1 MGFGPGAVDTAAPEV
16 WPCVAPAVQ
25 LLVALGTQWRMA
37 PMGGAVGLDYG
48 AVRPTLQ
55 LLGVPR
61 AQWGELFKDLQVM
74 EAAAVKAMRGDT
86 DNAALGELESV

>member
-1 MGFGPGAVDTAAPEV
+1 MSAAALASYGLSTVAVDTAAPAL
-16 WPCVAPAVQ
+16 WPCCVPAVQ

-37 PMGGAVGLDYG
+37 AMGGPVGLDYG

-61 AQWGELFKDLQVM
+61 AQWPDLFKDLQVM
-74 EAAAVKAMRGDT
+74 EAAAVRAMRDDT
-86 DNAALGELESV
+86 ECL